1 MEKDFQLVIKAV
13 RERYGEGFIP
23 LHVPHFGG
31 NEKKYLNECID
42 STFVSSVGEFVNR
55 FESEMCRITGA
66 THAIATM
73 NGTAALHMALLV
85 AGVERNDE
93 VLSQALTFVATANAI
108 SYIGA
113 HTVFIDVDRDTLGLS
128 PEKLAAFLA
137 AETEQDANGN
147 CINRSTKRRIKACVP
162 MHTFGLVARIEE
174 IVAICEAHG
183 IVVVEDAA
191 ESLGSYLNGQHTG
204 TFGHI
209 AAFSFNGN
217 KTVTSG
223 GGGAIVTNNETWG
236 KRAKHL
242 TTTAKIPHSWDF
254 VHDEIGYN
262 YRMPNINA
270 ALACAQLEQLPE
282 ILENKRITAN
292 HYSKS
297 FENSGVTFIHERQ
310 GAHSNYWLNA
320 ILVNDRTDRDAF
332 LTLSN
337 DAGVMTRPIWALMN
351 KLPAFSH
358 MQCADLTNSLWL
370 EDRVINIPSSFTSN
384 TL

>member
-1 MEKDFQLVIKAV
+1 MEKHFETVVKAV

-23 LHVPHFGG
+23 LHAPHFGG

-55 FESEMCRITGA
+55 FETEMCRITGA
-66 THAIATM
+66 SHTVATM

-128 PEKLAAFLA
+128 PEKLTDFLA
-137 AETEQDANGN
+137 TETEQDAAGN
-147 CINRSTKRRIKACVP
+147 CINRRTKRRIKACVP
-162 MHTFGLVARIEE
+162 MHTFGLVNRIEE

-191 ESLGSYLNGQHTG
+191 ESLGSYLHGRHTG
-204 TFGHI
+204 VFGHI

-223 GGGAIVTNNETWG
+223 GGGAIVTNNEIWG
-236 KRAKHL
+236 KHAKHL
-242 TTTAKIPHSWDF
+242 TTTAKVPHSWDF

-270 ALACAQLEQLPE
+270 ALACAQLEQLPA

-292 HYSKS
+292 HYSKAL
-297 FENSGVTFIHERQ
+297 ENSGVSFIHERDGTQ
-310 GAHSNYWLNA
+310 SNYWLNA
-320 ILVNDRTDRDAF
+320 ILVNDREERDAF
-332 LTLSN
+332 LTYSN
-337 DAGVMTRPIWALMN
+337 DAGIMTRPVWALMN
-351 KLPAFSH
+351 TLPAFSH
-358 MQCADLTNSLWL
+358 MQCADLSNSIWL